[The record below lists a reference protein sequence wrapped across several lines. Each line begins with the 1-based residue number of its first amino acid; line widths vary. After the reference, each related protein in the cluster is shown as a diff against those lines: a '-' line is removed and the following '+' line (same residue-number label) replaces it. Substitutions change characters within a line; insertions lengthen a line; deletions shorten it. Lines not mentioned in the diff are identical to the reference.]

1 MGASIV
7 AICNKALGHLGQKPI
22 NAITDSN
29 PRAEACLA
37 YFNDARD
44 ASLRSHPW
52 NFATAISTLNELGG
66 GASIPGWLYVYAY
79 PTKAVNIRKVF
90 DDATSKYPLACE
102 FKEFYLESQNVRVI
116 ASDVNPAYAE
126 FTYQVADTTL
136 YDQAYVDAFS
146 YKLASLIAPSLG
158 VSAKVTDMLNIF
170 NVLISNAQALNQ
182 SEGKSDDP
190 KQSTYH
196 EAR

>member
-7 AICNKALGHLGQKPI
+7 AICNKSLGHLGQKPI
-22 NAITDSN
+22 NSITDSN

-52 NFATAISTLNELGG
+52 NFATAISTMNLMGNGV
-66 GASIPGWLYVYAY
+66 SIPGWLYLYAY
-79 PTKAVNIRKVF
+79 PAKSLNIRKVF
-90 DDATSKYPLACE
+90 EDATSTYPTACE
-102 FKEFYLESQNVRVI
+102 FKEFYLESQNARVI
-116 ASDVNPAYAE
+116 ATNITPAYAE

-136 YDQAYVDAFS
+136 YDQAFVDAFS

-158 VSAKVTDMLNIF
+158 VSGKVQDMLNIF
-170 NVLISNAQALNQ
+170 NVFISNAQSLNQ
-182 SEGKSDDP
+182 SEGKSEET
-190 KQSTYH
+190 KQSSYV
-196 EAR
+196 EVR